1 MRSRAMRAPCAS
13 GVFFAPIL
21 RAWPPM
27 KDRPANLPASISA
40 RLRNIARAKQA
51 NPELIL
57 RRYALERLLSRL
69 SLSPYH
75 DRFILKGAMLFTV
88 WLADPFRPTKD
99 LDLLGF
105 GDTAVQ
111 SIAAAFR

>member
-1 MRSRAMRAPCAS
+1 MR
-13 GVFFAPIL
+13 
-21 RAWPPM
+21 
-27 KDRPANLPASISA
+27 DRPANLPASISA

-57 RRYALERLLSRL
+57 RRYAMERLLSRL

-88 WLADPFRPTKD
+88 WLMEVR
-99 LDLLGF
+99 L
-105 GDTAVQ
+105 
-111 SIAAAFR
+111 SIAPVQGIPEFLMAMKHWVTISHPPSIQIFSEPI